1 MPLPIAAFDPGLT
14 GALAILG
21 DFDEIHLHDLPQ
33 ANSEL
38 DPAALARILRD
49 AAPRR
54 AVIELVHAMPG
65 QGVTSMFKFGR
76 SYGTILGVLG
86 ALSIPTIR
94 VRPQTWKH
102 HFGLLR
108 QPKDASRALAL
119 RLYPDLEGLNL
130 KKHHGRADALL
141 LARFLLEVPPKST

>member
-1 MPLPIAAFDPGLT
+1 MPLPIAAFDPGLS

-21 DFDEIHLHDLPQ
+21 DFNEIHLHDLPQ

-38 DPAALARILRD
+38 DPAALARLLRTY
-49 AAPRR
+49 APRR

-76 SYGTILGVLG
+76 SYGTVLGVLG

-141 LARFLLEVPPKST
+141 LARFLLESAAKST

>member
-38 DPAALARILRD
+38 DPAALARLLR
-49 AAPRR
+49 AYAPRR

-76 SYGTILGVLG
+76 SYGTVLGVLG